1 MFPCCFATGAHVK
14 PEVVVA
20 AECQVEKEEEYV
32 VPKNQV
38 FFDGRTLDFIDCS
51 ESIRDLCGTP
61 QEDSRVDGWM
71 PIMYRLNFQQIYN
84 KMLHQALDDTTGA
97 THTAEVGMLTL
108 KVPAT
113 TMEYTIIESS
123 CSMSLWRN
131 LAEPASDAA
140 PDPDGAQDDTIF
152 GWLDLD
158 TLNVVGRGTLQPSR
172 APTTPAAAP
181 AAGPAAGPAAAAA
194 AGAAIPASPK
204 RDAVRDGWAA
214 GPAAA
219 AAADAAIPAFPKR
232 DTVRDGWAVGPAAA
246 AAADAAIPAFP
257 KRDTVRDGWAVGP
270 AAAAAADAA

>member
-172 APTTPAAAP
+172 APSHASSRTSSRASSRASSSRSGRRSHPS
-181 AAGPAAGPAAAAA
+181 
-194 AGAAIPASPK
+194 IPEA
-204 RDAVRDGWAA
+204 
-214 GPAAA
+214 
-219 AAADAAIPAFPKR
+219 
-232 DTVRDGWAVGPAAA
+232 
-246 AAADAAIPAFP
+246 
-257 KRDTVRDGWAVGP
+257 
-270 AAAAAADAA
+270 